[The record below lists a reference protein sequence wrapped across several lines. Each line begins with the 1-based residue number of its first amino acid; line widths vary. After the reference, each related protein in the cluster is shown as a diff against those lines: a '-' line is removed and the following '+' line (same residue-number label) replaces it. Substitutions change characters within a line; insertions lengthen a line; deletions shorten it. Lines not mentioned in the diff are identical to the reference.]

1 MLPEGASLL
10 THQFQAKPFR
20 YSRRVAAIVERID
33 LGCARNLI
41 DALIVLLP
49 NIYLRRI
56 TPECLN
62 IFRLLVKV
70 SISIK

>member
-1 MLPEGASLL
+1 
-10 THQFQAKPFR
+10 
-20 YSRRVAAIVERID
+20 VAAIVERID

-62 IFRLLVKV
+62 IFRPLVKV